1 MAGANKKT
9 KQKRGLRIENSSM
22 IVQRLYKSGTRR
34 HCHASS
40 LQADLIESDQDLE
53 RNSLS
58 ESTSDGEQ
66 GRSRSRSSAAGG
78 EEEEHLPVVGRRRR
92 GSGGR
97 QHGHHGVVAFCRLSS
112 SHRLRLPRAPAVAA
126 ASRRFSLRRLPG
138 PRRRPETSCVV
149 VVFSSNCCR
158 RRSRFSARRGL

>member
-1 MAGANKKT
+1 MVSYKMMHAFRLASKLISMVSPLRAAALPTSLVRCEQCGHGFAEDKSVDDIMAGANKKNKT

-58 ESTSDGEQ
+58 EHE
-66 GRSRSRSSAAGG
+66 RW
-78 EEEEHLPVVGRRRR
+78 
-92 GSGGR
+92 
-97 QHGHHGVVAFCRLSS
+97 
-112 SHRLRLPRAPAVAA
+112 RA
-126 ASRRFSLRRLPG
+126 R
-138 PRRRPETSCVV
+138 
-149 VVFSSNCCR
+149 
-158 RRSRFSARRGL
+158 